1 MFFSFEIIFSLY
13 LSLIKNNLY
22 TTANFGIVIQFE
34 SVKFNTLRNNL
45 MFFVFLLWHEYCI
58 KYN

>member
-1 MFFSFEIIFSLY
+1 MFFSFEIICSLY

>member
-1 MFFSFEIIFSLY
+1 MFFSFEIICSLY

-34 SVKFNTLRNNL
+34 SVKFNTLQNNL
-45 MFFVFLLWHEYCI
+45 MFFAFLLWHEYCI